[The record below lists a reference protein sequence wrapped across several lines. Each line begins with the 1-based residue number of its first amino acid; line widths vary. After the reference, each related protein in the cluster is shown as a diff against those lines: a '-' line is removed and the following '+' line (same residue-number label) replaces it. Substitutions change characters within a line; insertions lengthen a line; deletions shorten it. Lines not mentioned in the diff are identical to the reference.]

1 MGKVLHNE
9 RGESCLIRRS
19 IIINDE
25 NGLHLRPAG
34 MLVSEANKCKSHVMM
49 IHGEH
54 RMNCKSLM
62 SLLAFPVCPG
72 DEVTVECYGED
83 EEEAMERIITF
94 LKDMKNRN

>member
-1 MGKVLHNE
+1 MKVLHNE

-19 IIINDE
+19 IIIDDE

-83 EEEAMERIITF
+83 EEEAMERIIAF